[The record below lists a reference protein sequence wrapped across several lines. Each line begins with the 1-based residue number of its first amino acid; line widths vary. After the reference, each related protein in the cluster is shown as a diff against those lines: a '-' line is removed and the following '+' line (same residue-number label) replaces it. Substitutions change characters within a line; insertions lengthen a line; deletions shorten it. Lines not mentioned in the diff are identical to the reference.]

1 MSTELWAALGTTIA
15 TLVLLVIPGL
25 VYAYCVLESWIAVP
39 QSYERVMAA
48 VESGETHTP
57 RHG

>member
-25 VYAYCVLESWIAVP
+25 VYAYCVLESWIAAP
-39 QSYERVMAA
+39 PS
-48 VESGETHTP
+48 
-57 RHG
+57 